1 MNNNSIV
8 QKRQQ
13 PLMDT
18 YVKNPKAAWITDVA
32 VIDGEKLDDPFHTSV
47 NINEELKMCFPIG
60 VHRAVGGLH
69 DFPNPGDLLCASLA
83 SCFES
88 TLRMIAN
95 RLQIGLEKTKVKATA
110 DVDVRGTLMLNR
122 DVPVGFQ
129 SMCLEIEIRVDN
141 STKKEMVY
149 KLLKGTERC
158 CIVYQT
164 LKQGTPIHINTKVL
178 NADDEKLT

>member
-1 MNNNSIV
+1 MKSNSIV
-8 QKRQQ
+8 SKRQE

-47 NINEELKMCFPIG
+47 TINEELKMPFPIG

-69 DFPNPGDLLCASLA
+69 DFPNPGDMLCASLA

-95 RLQIGLEKTKVKATA
+95 RLQIVLEKTKVKATA
-110 DVDVRGTLMLNR
+110 NVDVRGTLMIDR
-122 DVPVGFQ
+122 GVPVGFQ
-129 SMCLEIEIRVDN
+129 SMNLEIEIRVAN
-141 STKKEMVY
+141 STQKELIY

-164 LKQGTPIHINTKVL
+164 LKQGTPININTKVL
-178 NADDEKLT
+178 NADNEIMT

>member
-1 MNNNSIV
+1 MKNNSIV
-8 QKRQQ
+8 LKRQQ

-18 YVKNPKAAWITDVA
+18 YAVNPKAAWITDVA
-32 VIDGEKLDDPFHTSV
+32 VIDGEKLGDPFHTSV
-47 NINEELKMCFPIG
+47 IINEELKRSLPIG

-95 RLQIGLEKTKVKATA
+95 RLQVKLEKTKVKVTA
-110 DVDVRGTLMLNR
+110 DVDVRGTLMLNK

-129 SMCLEIEIRVDN
+129 SMCLEIEIGVDI
-141 STKKEMVY
+141 STKKEMIY

-164 LKQGTPIHINTKVL
+164 LKQGTPININTKVL
-178 NADDEKLT
+178 NTDDEEMT

>member
-8 QKRQQ
+8 LKKQQ
-13 PLMDT
+13 PLMNT
-18 YVKNPKAAWITDVA
+18 YAENPKAALITDVA

-47 NINEELKMCFPIG
+47 NINEELKMSFPIG

-95 RLQIGLEKTKVKATA
+95 RLQITLEKTKVKATA
-110 DVDVRGTLMLNR
+110 NVDVRGTLMLNKE
-122 DVPVGFQ
+122 VPVGFQ
-129 SMCLEIEIRVDN
+129 SMNLEIEIRVNN
-141 STKKEMVY
+141 STKNEMIY

-164 LKQGTPIHINTKVL
+164 LKQGTPISINTKVL
-178 NADDEKLT
+178 NTDNEIMT

>member
-8 QKRQQ
+8 LKRQQ

-18 YVKNPKAAWITDVA
+18 YAENPRAAWITDVA

-47 NINEELKMCFPIG
+47 TINEELKRPFPIG

-95 RLQIGLEKTKVKATA
+95 RLQIPLEKTKVKATA
-110 DVDVRGTLMLNR
+110 NVDVRGTLMINK

-129 SMCLEIEIRVDN
+129 SMNLEIEISVNN
-141 STKKEMVY
+141 STKREFIY

-164 LKQGTPIHINTKVL
+164 LKQGTPININTKVL
-178 NADDEKLT
+178 NADNEIMT

>member
-1 MNNNSIV
+1 MKSNSIV
-8 QKRQQ
+8 SKRQE

-47 NINEELKMCFPIG
+47 TINEELKRPFPIG

-69 DFPNPGDLLCASLA
+69 DFPNPGDMLCASLA

-95 RLQIGLEKTKVKATA
+95 RLQIPLEKTKVKVTA
-110 DVDVRGTLMLNR
+110 NVDVRGTLMLNK

-129 SMCLEIEIRVDN
+129 SMNLEVEIRVDN
-141 STKKEMVY
+141 STKKEMIY

-164 LKQGTPIHINTKVL
+164 LKQGTLININTKVL
-178 NADDEKLT
+178 NTNDGVLT